1 MLSSVP
7 AISALTKQDDKENL
21 LSVEV
26 NCKGLFENSVS
37 LVFFLFYFLLHI
49 RPDETLLAGTTEAH
63 SEQKVQEVPCC

>member
-26 NCKGLFENSVS
+26 NCKELFENSVS

-49 RPDETLLAGTTEAH
+49 RPHETLLAGTTEAY
-63 SEQKVQEVPCC
+63 S